1 MIFHILTFIS
11 EDIDVDEGACILLP
25 DGFNNYICAE
35 TTVANEV
42 CELAKTKI
50 GFNQS
55 AVSKIIKRLE
65 LPANALTR
73 DAIKSWIEKQRS
85 K

>member
-1 MIFHILTFIS
+1 
-11 EDIDVDEGACILLP
+11 
-25 DGFNNYICAE
+25 
-35 TTVANEV
+35 
-42 CELAKTKI
+42 LAKTKI

-73 DAIKSWIEKQRS
+73 DAIKLWIEKQRS